1 MKSYAAIAAVGAL
14 AARSAHA
21 SPFPQAVT
29 AAISPSG
36 AAPSGCSASYSGS
49 FGIAVVVISSASSV
63 ATSSSMATASSAG
76 DVYIISQTSDGQ
88 IQVPTTGVTTPVYTP
103 DYTSVIPISEISDG
117 QPQAPAG
124 TPTTTPVT
132 SLKSR
137 CRTPVSS
144 SSTEEATTV
153 VPVSE
158 ISDGQPQAPAGTP
171 NTTPTTRIRS
181 RCGTPVSSSST
192 EDATTVVPVSEI
204 SDGQPQAPAG
214 TTTTPTSSS
223 CSSSAATSVAAVS
236 QISDGQIQSPTDEK
250 KKKKKNKRSLTA
262 CPTSST
268 LTLTLADGVLHD
280 AHNRTGYIASNYQ
293 FQFDAPPQAGA
304 LYTAGFSVCG
314 GEDGT
319 ALLALGGSKTWYRCL
334 SGDFYNLY
342 DRWWAAQCEEVRIEI
357 VEFADCE

>member
-49 FGIAVVVISSASSV
+49 FGIAVVVISSASGV
-63 ATSSSMATASSAG
+63 TTLSSMATASNAG

-124 TPTTTPVT
+124 TPTTTPTT

-171 NTTPTTRIRS
+171 NTTPTTRVRS

-192 EDATTVVPVSEI
+192 EEATTVVPVSEI
-204 SDGQPQAPAG
+204 SDGQPQAPA
-214 TTTTPTSSS
+214 
-223 CSSSAATSVAAVS
+223 
-236 QISDGQIQSPTDEK
+236 
-250 KKKKKNKRSLTA
+250 A

-304 LYTAGFSVCG
+304 LYTAGFSVCS
-314 GEDGT
+314 EDGT
-319 ALLALGGSKTWYRCL
+319 ASLALGGSKTWYRCL

-342 DRWWAAQCEEVRIEI
+342 DRWWAAQCEEVKIEI